1 MKLLIVDDSSV
12 VRRAIERDLESGEIT
27 EVDQAATGEDAIRLY
42 EAKLHDVVTLDIT
55 MPGMDGL
62 TCLDRIMGINPEAR
76 VLIISALRDK
86 ATAIDAIKR
95 GASGFLCKPINPSEL
110 KEAFDILIEE

>member
-1 MKLLIVDDSSV
+1 M
-12 VRRAIERDLESGEIT
+12 
-27 EVDQAATGEDAIRLY
+27 RLY
-42 EAKLHDVVTLDIT
+42 RAKLHDVVTLDIT

-62 TCLDRIMGINPEAR
+62 TCLDELIKINPEAR

-110 KEAFDILIEE
+110 KEAFELLIED

>member
-1 MKLLIVDDSSV
+1 M
-12 VRRAIERDLESGEIT
+12 
-27 EVDQAATGEDAIRLY
+27 Q
-42 EAKLHDVVTLDIT
+42 
-55 MPGMDGL
+55 
-62 TCLDRIMGINPEAR
+62 INPEAR

-110 KEAFDILIEE
+110 KEAFELLIED